1 LSLRHCRQCCIAYS
15 SVCSRCLPKHRLRS
29 RSPTVSL
36 TTILPA
42 APGSALDRF
51 GASLLGYDAYSG
63 EDLPFPDGVTQT
75 TPDWHDLT
83 RTHPPGVA
91 LLPGDRAKE
100 GIIGAMTVGENLTLS
115 ALGRF
120 GSAARLDRRREAGAA
135 RSWIGKLSIRSGGP
149 ASPITTLSGGNQ
161 QKVLFGR
168 VLAIEPD
175 VLVMC
180 EPTAGVDIGA
190 RHAIYDLVAE
200 QVQAGLSVVV
210 ASSDVGD
217 LQALCTRVLVLHGGT
232 ITRELTG
239 DAITEFELLHA
250 MEGLESE
257 SAP

>member
-1 LSLRHCRQCCIAYS
+1 MAG
-15 SVCSRCLPKHRLRS
+15 LPIDGRDELPRLLTDAPPATGEFR
-29 RSPTVSL
+29 RPHVSNEW
-36 TTILPA
+36 
-42 APGSALDRF
+42 R
-51 GASLLGYDAYSG
+51 
-63 EDLPFPDGVTQT
+63 
-75 TPDWHDLT
+75 DLT
-83 RTHPPGVA
+83 RAHPPGVA

-115 ALGRF
+115 ALDQF
-120 GSAARLDRRREAGAA
+120 GSAARLDRRREADVA
-135 RSWIGKLSIRSGGP
+135 RSWIGKLSVRSGGP

-168 VLAIEPD
+168 VLAIGPD

-180 EPTAGVDIGA
+180 EPTAGVDIGV